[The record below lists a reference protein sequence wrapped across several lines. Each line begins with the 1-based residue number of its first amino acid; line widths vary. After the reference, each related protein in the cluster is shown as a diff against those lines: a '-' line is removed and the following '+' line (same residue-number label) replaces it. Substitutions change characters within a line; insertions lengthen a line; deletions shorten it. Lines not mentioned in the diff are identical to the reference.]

1 VPGSSAESGLAALI
15 AAASRSRVAAKVLEE
30 TAAYLGAGI
39 ANLIN
44 LFNPERIVL
53 GGWAGPAL
61 GESLLPQIWAA
72 AAAQSLRHPY
82 RQTTIEM
89 CQVGPM
95 RSPSVPPPCRW
106 PHCLPRAGIH
116 GWTAPASGPPRP
128 PPDEI

>member
-61 GESLLPQIWAA
+61 GESLLPQIRAA

-89 CQVGPM
+89 CQLGPDA
-95 RSPSVPPPCRW
+95 VAFGAAT
-106 PHCLPRAGIH
+106 LPLAALLAQGGDPRVDRTRQRA
-116 GWTAPASGPPRP
+116 AAAAA
-128 PPDEI
+128 